1 MSQFELLVRLT
12 TQSLDTAAERMR
24 EAQQRQ
30 EGQKSRLAQLDDFI
44 GDYRARLLE
53 QGGRGMGVEQ
63 WLDFRVFLNKL
74 DDARETQQLEV
85 DRATQRYLLAREAWL
100 AERKKLKAYQV
111 LLERQQARQ
120 ALKAHRAEQ
129 KLVDEFA
136 MRKHR
141 EKDGSGV

>member
-12 TQSLDTAAERMR
+12 TQSLDTAAGLMR

-30 EGQKSRLAQLDDFI
+30 EGQKSRLAQLDEFI
-44 GDYRARLLE
+44 GDYRVRLLE

-63 WLDFRVFLNKL
+63 WLDFRTFLGKL
-74 DDARETQQLEV
+74 DDARATQQLEV

-120 ALKAHRAEQ
+120 ALKAQRAEQ